1 MYARLYLFQS
11 GCGVSLIYVLH
22 RGVVPLCCYP
32 EMRRVCG
39 LKGCFTARLR
49 ALQVPSCPTR
59 SRLHFLI
66 QIFAA
71 AASGVEHGHGQY
83 RGGRREL

>member
-1 MYARLYLFQS
+1 MIFFAS
-11 GCGVSLIYVLH
+11 C
-22 RGVVPLCCYP
+22 VVPLCCYP

-39 LKGCFTARLR
+39 LKGCFTAPLR
-49 ALQVPSCPTR
+49 ALQVPSAQLV

-71 AASGVEHGHGQY
+71 AVTSGVEHGQC